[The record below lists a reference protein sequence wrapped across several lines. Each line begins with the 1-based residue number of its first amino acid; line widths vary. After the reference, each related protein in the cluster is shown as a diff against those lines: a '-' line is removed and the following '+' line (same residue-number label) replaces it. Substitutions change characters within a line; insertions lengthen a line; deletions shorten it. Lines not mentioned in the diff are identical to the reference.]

1 MSNHVHRSRHRFADL
16 DSNLQPGT
24 RLRLAALV
32 PSVQW
37 SAQIATLAQACS
49 RLAFVQYPIG
59 KSDPGA
65 QTYRFC
71 SCCEK
76 RRSDIAC
83 VRDNLPCIVV
93 CGDIPERTTK
103 ATIQSCKARVR
114 RATTSTRYTISS
126 IPRPHAVVVVVVVA
140 VAAVVVIVVVVVV
153 VVVVV
158 AATTTTTADTAT
170 TTTTTA
176 TSTLLL
182 LLLLLRLLVLPIL

>member
-126 IPRPHAVVVVVVVA
+126 IPRPHAVVVVVVA

-153 VVVVV
+153 VVV
-158 AATTTTTADTAT
+158 AATTNTTADTAT

-182 LLLLLRLLVLPIL
+182 LLLLLLLLVLPIL